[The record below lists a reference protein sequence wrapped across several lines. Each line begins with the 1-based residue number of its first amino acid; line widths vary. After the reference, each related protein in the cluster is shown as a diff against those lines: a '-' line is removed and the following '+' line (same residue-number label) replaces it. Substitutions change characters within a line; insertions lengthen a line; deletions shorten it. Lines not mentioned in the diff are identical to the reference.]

1 MLNLIL
7 KGTNACNLRCG
18 YCSLGEKKQVEMLGA
33 SDMSKALS
41 WFLEYARKKNQRRV
55 QIILHGGEP
64 FLVPA
69 EQYRFCFQELQ
80 EKYKD
85 VEICYSAQTNGYEL
99 SEDYVE
105 LIRDYKIRIGV
116 SLDGGKEVHDRQR
129 KGICGE
135 GTYEKVIGNIH
146 MLKDNS
152 IPVSVLMV
160 ITQYHQKMDFQFFDF
175 LAREKIPVKVNPLYR
190 VGEAEKNIDLALP
203 DGYYGQFL
211 IDLFEHML
219 NDGIDLHVS
228 PLEEL
233 LQAILYGNTPRGCSF
248 CSSCIDSFICI
259 NQNGEIYPCG
269 RFSDCNAFKIGSID
283 TGISRE
289 GSKIITEIKSRRREE
304 LASKCIHCKYLRLCN
319 SGCSAYIFRQGR
331 PNEPSELCEDY
342 FMVFEYLSGSGL
354 AKYKQYLLKK
364 RTDLQKEL
372 AGEASGL

>member
-190 VGEAEKNIDLALP
+190 VGEAEKIWRCR
-203 DGYYGQFL
+203 
-211 IDLFEHML
+211 M
-219 NDGIDLHVS
+219 GIM
-228 PLEEL
+228 
-233 LQAILYGNTPRGCSF
+233 GNS
-248 CSSCIDSFICI
+248 
-259 NQNGEIYPCG
+259 
-269 RFSDCNAFKIGSID
+269 
-283 TGISRE
+283 
-289 GSKIITEIKSRRREE
+289 
-304 LASKCIHCKYLRLCN
+304 
-319 SGCSAYIFRQGR
+319 
-331 PNEPSELCEDY
+331 
-342 FMVFEYLSGSGL
+342 
-354 AKYKQYLLKK
+354 
-364 RTDLQKEL
+364 
-372 AGEASGL
+372 